1 MTVNT
6 NLDGRWMDTRS
17 PLFVLKNRLP
27 PDVRL
32 IVQLLAFLLLQFLSQ
47 RGDGF
52 PLAAMLAAI
61 AVENKDLV
69 PVLTAHIL
77 YVCESESCRCWLL
90 FAAIGSLFYN
100 AFSFWHLFCWFCFI
114 FSTVCPTAIPKLPT
128 PSADATE
135 EELMESLGMIKGKN
149 GEFET
154 FERFLSRTEVCL
166 FCSLLL

>member
-1 MTVNT
+1 MLCPSHPVFHI
-6 NLDGRWMDTRS
+6 LY
-17 PLFVLKNRLP
+17 PFALFNFFR
-27 PDVRL
+27 
-32 IVQLLAFLLLQFLSQ
+32 Q

-61 AVENKDLV
+61 AVDNKDLV

-77 YVCESESCRCWLL
+77 YVC
-90 FAAIGSLFYN
+90 GSFPFVVCCGCHHFTVLTPSP
-100 AFSFWHLFCWFCFI
+100 FSFVFF

-149 GEFET
+149 GEFEA
-154 FERFLSRTEVCL
+154 FERFLSRTEVCR
-166 FCSLLL
+166 FCAVRFSWPHTICRMRGRLTA